1 MDNSW
6 TGARTGICWFL
17 SLVLVA
23 PRNFSFWIDFLWT
36 EVVMVGHN
44 VESLI
49 IILGILRQGFPLL
62 PLSVTHANRTAGE
75 QMLWIL

>member
-1 MDNSW
+1 
-6 TGARTGICWFL
+6 
-17 SLVLVA
+17 
-23 PRNFSFWIDFLWT
+23 
-36 EVVMVGHN
+36 MVGHN